1 MATLDTR
8 ISIPQD
14 TLFRDLDDGE
24 AIVLSL
30 ETGKYYGLDEIGARM
45 WALLAEHGQVARAY
59 RALLDEY
66 DVAAERLQQ
75 DLLNLVDKLVS
86 EGLLGVENDQA

>member
-14 TLFRDLDDGE
+14 TLFRDLDGE
-24 AIVLSL
+24 AVVLNL
-30 ETGKYYGLDEIGARM
+30 KTGKYYGLDEVGTRM
-45 WALLAEHGQVARAY
+45 WALLAEHGQVGRAY

-66 DVAAERLQQ
+66 DVAAEQLQR
-75 DLLNLVDKLVS
+75 DLLNLVDKLAS
-86 EGLLGVENDQA
+86 ESLLNVDQDKA